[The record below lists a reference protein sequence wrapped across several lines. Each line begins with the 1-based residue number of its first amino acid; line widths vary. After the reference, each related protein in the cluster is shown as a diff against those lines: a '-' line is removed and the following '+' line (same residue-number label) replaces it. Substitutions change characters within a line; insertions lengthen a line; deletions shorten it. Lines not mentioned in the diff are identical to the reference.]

1 MPPRKAD
8 ALIPLQELDHQIHKL
23 KVQRSEKPRQLAS
36 AEKKVAHAKD
46 NLAAVQNEIKALK
59 LESSKREL
67 SVKEFDSKVEKL
79 QTQSMTAKKNDE
91 YQAFQKEISGIKA
104 DKSRVE
110 DGLLDL
116 MMQVEEKGKLEK
128 LRQEE
133 LKTAEGEYAAA
144 KKKLEAEMAVD
155 DREIEAHIAKRGE
168 IAGAC
173 EKEIVR
179 VYERVLAAKDDGIA
193 LAPVSKYETI
203 EDEGKVSYWQCE
215 ACGVGLNMQDVNL
228 LMMGRDLQFCR
239 NCSRVMYLKS

>member
-8 ALIPLQELDHQIHKL
+8 SLIPLQELDLQIHKL
-23 KVQRSEKPRQLAS
+23 RVQRAEKPRQLAS

-46 NLAAVQNEIKALK
+46 NLAAVQAEAKALK
-59 LESSKREL
+59 LEAAKREL
-67 SVKEFDSKVEKL
+67 SVKEYDGKIDKL
-79 QTQSMTAKKNDE
+79 VMQSMSAKKNDE
-91 YQAFQKEISGIKA
+91 YQAFQKEISGQKA

-116 MMQVEEKGKLEK
+116 MMQSDEKVKLEK

-133 LKTAEGEYAAA
+133 LKQAEDEYTAA
-144 KKKLEAEMAVD
+144 KKKLEAEMTVD
-155 DREIEAHIAKRGE
+155 DREIETMLGKRSGV
-168 IAGAC
+168 IGSTD
-173 EKEIVR
+173 KEVIR
-179 VYERVLAAKDDGIA
+179 VYERVLAAKDDGVA
-193 LAPVSKYETI
+193 LAAVSKYETI

-228 LMMGRDLQFCR
+228 LMMGRDIQFCR